1 MLFQARQFRFEF
13 PRPALVMGIVNV
25 TPDSFSDGGL
35 FIDPAAA
42 VAHGLRLVAQGAEI
56 LDVGGESTRPGA
68 TSVSESEELKR
79 VIPVIRELA
88 SRTKTPVSIDTQKPT
103 IARAALEA
111 GASIVNDIAAN
122 RTDEAMWR
130 VVAEME
136 AGYVCMH
143 MQGEPQTMQTEPH
156 YDDAVSDVAEFFDHR
171 LKWMAACGVPETHI
185 ALDPGIGFGKTAE
198 HNLQL
203 LAGLGTLGQF
213 NRPLV
218 LGVSR
223 KSFIGKIV
231 DARPQ
236 ARLPGSL
243 ACACLALPD
252 AQIIRAHDVK
262 ETVQAVRVAEAVL
275 KARS

>member
-185 ALDPGIGFGKTAE
+185 ALDPGIGAE

-236 ARLPGSL
+236 ERLPGSL